1 MPTREE
7 LTQLVRMVR
16 EDGYHHPHTEVHIHL
31 ALQLLE
37 ELIVKGEETHEP
49 MDWKAL
55 GIEGNLAH
63 ARDHMHNI
71 DPLTGGNKSEIV
83 AGTDDLLNQACRL
96 LMALQL
102 REEARN
108 AGR

>member
-55 GIEGNLAH
+55 GIRGNLERAEIH
-63 ARDHMHNI
+63 CWGVDWTTGENVI
-71 DPLTGGNKSEIV
+71 DSNSDK
-83 AGTDDLLNQACRL
+83 DNLLHQACRL